1 MSAFWSKPPRRRG
14 RVARA
19 FTLIE
24 LLVVVAIIGIL
35 AVQILPALAKAKEKA
50 RGAASLS
57 NVKQWGF
64 AFHMY
69 SDDFDEFFPYEGNAT
84 TPIDAGLNLYAWYNV
99 CTEYA
104 SQPPLKD
111 LYKRGN
117 PPMPGTRS
125 VFTCPSARGRPGAPP
140 TLAKPFFMYGF
151 NNRMDPNGTRRF
163 RRPQVLFP
171 SRTVTYTENSE
182 SSFPSTSGRF
192 TPARHSLRANLGFVD
207 GHAEAVHTND
217 YFRTEL
223 EDNNAALEWSK
234 PRKVYWYPFAE
245 APE

>member
-1 MSAFWSKPPRRRG
+1 MNPAWLKTPKRVG
-14 RVARA
+14 RLEAA

-35 AVQILPALAKAKEKA
+35 TAQLLPALAKAKEKA
-50 RGAASLS
+50 RGVASLS
-57 NVKQWGF
+57 NVKQWGY

-69 SDDFDEFFPYEGNAT
+69 SDDFDEYFPYEGNAT
-84 TPIDAGLNLYAWYNV
+84 TPIDTGLNLHAWYNV

-104 SQPPLKD
+104 SQPSLKD
-111 LYKRGN
+111 LYARGS

-125 VFTCPSARGRPGAPP
+125 VFTCPSARSKLAAPP

-151 NNRMDPNGTRRF
+151 NNRMDPNGARRF
-163 RRPQVLFP
+163 RRPQVLLP

-217 YFRTEL
+217 YFRTQM
-223 EDNNAALEWSK
+223 EDNSSATEWSK
-234 PRKVYWYPFAE
+234 PRNVYWYPFGE